1 MPAFDPKRLSDSDLS
16 DLVGYLGTL
25 RGYDV
30 AVR

>member
-1 MPAFDPKRLSDSDLS
+1 MPAFDAKRLSDSDLS
-16 DLVGYLGTL
+16 DLVGYLSTL